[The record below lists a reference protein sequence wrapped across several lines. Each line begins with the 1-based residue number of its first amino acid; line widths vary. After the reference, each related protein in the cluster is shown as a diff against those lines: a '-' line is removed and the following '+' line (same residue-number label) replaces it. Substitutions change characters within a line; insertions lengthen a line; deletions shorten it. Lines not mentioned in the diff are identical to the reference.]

1 MKIRNGFV
9 SNSSSSSFIVIW
21 DKKPESIDE
30 IQKILFNDQKFIQ
43 HYSDKHSTALLSKRI
58 LNDTYGAS
66 EEDILDFIGGLFDF
80 SDYGGFKWYNKGY
93 KPDQLLLDQFEEEHP
108 VIKKLLSDS
117 WDIVKKYSDKDR
129 IRINRILKLKT
140 ILDDK
145 ISDYDKEYITAEKN
159 IDYCNRILYGK
170 ENKHTL
176 DSYQKF
182 MTDFKDKFISI
193 YEFSDNSGSL
203 ESCLEHYGVFDN
215 LTYFT
220 ISQH

>member
-21 DKKPESIDE
+21 DKKPESIKE

-43 HYSDKHSTALLSKRI
+43 HYSNEHSTALLSNRI

-66 EEDILDFIGGLFDF
+66 EEDILDFIDGLFDF
-80 SDYGGFKWYNKGY
+80 SYFNEFKWYNTGY
-93 KPDQLLLDQFEEEHP
+93 KPDQLLLDQFEKEYS
-108 VIKKLLSDS
+108 VAKKLLKDS
-117 WDIVKKYSDKDR
+117 WNILEKYSDKDR
-129 IRINRILKLKT
+129 IRIYRILKLKT
-140 ILDDK
+140 ILDEK

-159 IDYCNRILYGK
+159 IDYCNSILYGK
-170 ENKHTL
+170 EKKLTL

-193 YEFSDNSGSL
+193 YEFNNHTPLD
-203 ESCLEHYGVFDN
+203 SCLENYGVFDN
-215 LTYFT
+215 LTHFT
-220 ISQH
+220 INKH